1 MNEFRSGCSVATTLD
16 ILGDKWS
23 LLIVRDLFLGRNTF
37 SEFLKSAPEG
47 IASNILN
54 DRLKK
59 LRFYSIVDYRKNPED
74 KKIKEY
80 YLTDM
85 GVDLFPVIYAMHRWS
100 VAHVAFD
107 KHPITLEWLEN
118 NKGKSDEEVI
128 SETKQT
134 YLEQRMQEFG
144 Q

>member
-59 LRFYSIVDYRKNPED
+59 LRFYIIVDYRKNPED

-85 GVDLFPVIYAMHRWS
+85 GVDLFPVIHAMHLWS

-107 KHPITLEWLEN
+107 KHPITQEWLEN
-118 NKGKSDEEVI
+118 NEGKSVEEVI

>member
-59 LRFYSIVDYRKNPED
+59 LRFYIIVDYRKNPED

-85 GVDLFPVIYAMHRWS
+85 GVDLFPVIHAMHLWS

-107 KHPITLEWLEN
+107 KHPITQEWLEN
-118 NKGKSDEEVI
+118 NEGKSVEEVI

-144 Q
+144 H

>member
-59 LRFYSIVDYRKNPED
+59 LRFYIIVDYRKNPED

-85 GVDLFPVIYAMHRWS
+85 GVDLYPVIYAMHLWS

-107 KHPITLEWLEN
+107 KHPITQEWLEN
-118 NKGKSDEEVI
+118 NEGKSVEEVI

>member
-1 MNEFRSGCSVATTLD
+1 MNEFRSGCSIATTLD

-59 LRFYSIVDYRKNPED
+59 MRLFEILDYRKNPAD

-80 YLTDM
+80 YLTDK
-85 GVDLFPVIYAMHRWS
+85 GVDLFPVLYSMHRWS
-100 VAHVAFD
+100 VAHILFE
-107 KHPITLEWLEN
+107 KHPLTLELIE
-118 NKGKSDEEVI
+118 KTEGKSNEEVI
-128 SETKQT
+128 SETKAA
-134 YLEQRMQEFG
+134 YLDQRFREFAL
-144 Q
+144 

>member
-1 MNEFRSGCSVATTLD
+1 MYEFRSGCSVATTLD

-54 DRLKK
+54 DRLKR
-59 LRFYSIVDYRKNPED
+59 LREYGILDYRKNPAD

-80 YLTDM
+80 FLTNM
-85 GVDLFPVIYAMHRWS
+85 GIDLFPIIYEMHRWS
-100 VAHVAFD
+100 VAHIDFE
-107 KHPITLEWLEN
+107 KLPGTLNWIESA
-118 NKGKSDEEVI
+118 KGKSTEEVI
-128 SETKQT
+128 SEKKAT
-134 YLEQRMQEFG
+134 YLDQRLKEFAL
-144 Q
+144 